1 MFKYF
6 RLNLFENIT
15 ICFLLNLIP
24 LAKSR
29 FLMLSFFNKFKN

>member
-15 ICFLLNLIP
+15 IFLLNLIP